1 MPDEL
6 REDLALCV
14 DLSEPVAWRLDDVM
28 PKGTRL
34 DFSPPGSA
42 GEPRPDR
49 GVDHADERERKILPQ
64 ITANAYPNG
73 FAFVEDFASTFARQ
87 ASMDI
92 ESLAGAIGRVL
103 PAQQRDVIE
112 RTQRLAY
119 EDMFIRCDLT
129 HATFLSM
136 LRRLDETA
144 PERAESI
151 AKTLGGSSHRGQ
163 AHAHGTSG
171 D

>member
-1 MPDEL
+1 
-6 REDLALCV
+6 
-14 DLSEPVAWRLDDVM
+14 
-28 PKGTRL
+28 
-34 DFSPPGSA
+34 
-42 GEPRPDR
+42 
-49 GVDHADERERKILPQ
+49 
-64 ITANAYPNG
+64 
-73 FAFVEDFASTFARQ
+73 
-87 ASMDI
+87 MDI

-119 EDMFIRCDLT
+119 EDMFIRCGLT